1 MMYDIFEAH
10 AQRESSDLHIDRHT
24 IPILKD
30 YLNDERL
37 SLTQIADLMHFTSLS
52 NFSRYCT
59 KHLGQS
65 PSEYRQ
71 SLQPR

>member
-1 MMYDIFEAH
+1 MV
-10 AQRESSDLHIDRHT
+10 S

-37 SLTQIADLMHFTSLS
+37 SLTQIAELMDFSSLS
-52 NFSRYCT
+52 HFSRYCS

-65 PSEYRQ
+65 PSEYRL
-71 SLQPR
+71 SLQPK